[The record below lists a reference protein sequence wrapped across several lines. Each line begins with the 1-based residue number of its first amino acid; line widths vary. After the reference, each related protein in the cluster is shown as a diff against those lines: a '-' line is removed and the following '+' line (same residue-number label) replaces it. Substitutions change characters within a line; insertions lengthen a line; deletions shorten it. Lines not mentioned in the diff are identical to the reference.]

1 MNNET
6 IPTFQII
13 IEREIAKF
21 DLTAAAVKKLELEF
35 MPLMVRSLEDED
47 GYAEVKEA
55 LRFMVGKR
63 NEIEDKRKELK
74 ADSLKFG
81 RAVDEEAKRL
91 TLMLSPIEAHLK
103 EQKDK
108 VDIEKKRVALEQEAL
123 RQRVIMHRHQMLID
137 AGMVLLGDTYVFNNP
152 IDLEQT
158 TLHSLN
164 VETMEDNDFNE
175 FAYNISMLKKQ
186 VDILVKEEQEKNEK
200 AQLALKQEQD
210 KIKAERES
218 MQLEMA
224 VMLKERTSI
233 RVQGLT
239 ALGIQYSQF
248 SGFFFYS
255 GVSIVTIG
263 EVESLNSS
271 DWEIKFGVIRN
282 KVSNISREIEAK
294 IAEEEIHRQEEIVK
308 IQAEAEA
315 KAIRD
320 IEIKA
325 EYDAKVKA
333 ESDRIEAERVEGLSD
348 KQKICIYCDYLLS
361 TPRPEMKT
369 VKYKKEMKV
378 LLDAIAIHINP

>member
-369 VKYKKEMKV
+369 AKYKKEMKV